1 MKEKVSIIIPCYNKG
16 AYIKEALESSLSQ
29 TYPNIEIVCYN
40 DGSSDNSSAVIQE
53 FANKYSN
60 FLFIDSKENKGV
72 IAARNSA
79 IENSSGVYILPL
91 DADDKIAPTYVEKA
105 VKILEENSSVGIVYC
120 KAKKFGITECNWI
133 LPEYDETD
141 FLYKNCIF
149 VSALFR
155 KSDFIKVG
163 GFKQYMDKGLEDWDL
178 WLSLLELGL
187 KPYRIN
193 ETLFFYRQIS
203 ENTRTISANEN
214 SYDLFLN
221 IIKNHTGLYLN
232 NTDIAKRLLSYNP
245 NKLLKHRKVIR
256 KLIITSIIQL
266 VLIFILVICLILK

>member
-105 VKILEENSSVGIVYC
+105 EKIQVLVLFIVRQKNLVLLNATGFYQSMMKQIFC
-120 KAKKFGITECNWI
+120 IKIV
-133 LPEYDETD
+133 
-141 FLYKNCIF
+141 FLYLHF
-149 VSALFR
+149 
-155 KSDFIKVG
+155 
-163 GFKQYMDKGLEDWDL
+163 LEN
-178 WLSLLELGL
+178 
-187 KPYRIN
+187 RI
-193 ETLFFYRQIS
+193 L
-203 ENTRTISANEN
+203 
-214 SYDLFLN
+214 
-221 IIKNHTGLYLN
+221 
-232 NTDIAKRLLSYNP
+232 
-245 NKLLKHRKVIR
+245 
-256 KLIITSIIQL
+256 
-266 VLIFILVICLILK
+266 